1 MRQVYV
7 KVDSANRIIYV
18 AEKINEEYIVKDAI
32 LIETEIEDIE
42 LLNYKLENGQLINLT
57 DDEKQID
64 ICTPKTNQ
72 ELQEEIENL
81 KTQLEA
87 IHERLCTQQEMSATV
102 IASVFGNEVLKNE

>member
-64 ICTPKTNQ
+64 ICPPKSNE
-72 ELQEEIENL
+72 ELQEEIEML
-81 KTQLEA
+81 KSQLDE
-87 IHERLCTQQEMSATV
+87 IHERLCTQQEMSSTV
-102 IASVFGNEVLKNE
+102 MQHIFTEEAENE